1 MAKVTDARKKLCP
14 ALGYLYPDSKTALM
28 NASSVEQLKEA
39 IRGVGN
45 YSDLVNEAPDPSKKE
60 DYSVA
65 QRSLDDIMYNE

>member
-1 MAKVTDARKKLCP
+1 
-14 ALGYLYPDSKTALM
+14 M
-28 NASSVEQLKEA
+28 NASSVEQLKDA